1 MSEIEEIFYK
11 IFNNLNKREKDRI
24 YRCII
29 SRRYKGLKEYLK
41 ALSSMY
47 EDKIIVSKGEEY
59 NGFIISSNDV
69 FYLGKDYCIRI
80 SNINANY
87 IKSMI
92 NTQGQDV
99 FLFLLYTQIL
109 NLGSGVLEGD
119 IKISKNCMKS
129 QQ

>member
-1 MSEIEEIFYK
+1 LKKFFIKYLIILIKEKKIEYIGVLFPGDIRDYE
-11 IFNNLNKREKDRI
+11 
-24 YRCII
+24 
-29 SRRYKGLKEYLK
+29 EYLK

>member
-29 SRRYKGLKEYLK
+29 SRRYQGLEEYLK

-47 EDKIIVSKGEEY
+47 EAKIIVSKGEEY